1 MNFFKGEEESYADAS
16 NQIMNGGSSQKNLTK
31 NAAALQFLT
40 SIIVAVFALKIIA

>member
-16 NQIMNGGSSQKNLTK
+16 NQIMNGSSQKNLTK